1 MISFLFIVIAVVLF
15 LLAYLLLKKT
25 SPFLALL
32 ENSQDNTKFLQ
43 TFGILFIVLG
53 ALAILV
59 SFAHNRYSAIL
70 YLVFLLVISA
80 VFGLL
85 FSQKMTRNSE

>member
-15 LLAYLLLKKT
+15 LLSYLLLKKT
-25 SPFLALL
+25 SPFLSLL

-43 TFGILFIVLG
+43 TFGILFIILG

-59 SFAHNRYSAIL
+59 SFANSRYSAIL